1 MVLIEKIAICNKP
14 FFTFAFFMDNK
25 SNLGVNIAKRRIEL
39 GLTQEKAAERIG
51 LSRQA
56 YSRIE
61 NGRTRLISNRL
72 YDIANA
78 FGCDKNLILMGYDMT
93 FDPEKIKDLLN
104 EKDEKIVDAYRNIEV
119 LEKENQQ
126 LREKVQSQERNIEML
141 LKMQESLTRLLVNTK

>member
-1 MVLIEKIAICNKP
+1 MY
-14 FFTFAFFMDNK
+14 DK

-61 NGRTRLISNRL
+61 NGKTHLISDRV
-72 YDIANA
+72 YDIADA
-78 FGCDKNLILMGYDMT
+78 FGCDKNLILLGYDMT
-93 FDPEKIKDLLN
+93 FDPEKIKALLN

>member
-1 MVLIEKIAICNKP
+1 MY
-14 FFTFAFFMDNK
+14 DK

-56 YSRIE
+56 CSRIE
-61 NGRTRLISNRL
+61 NGKTHLISDRL
-72 YDIANA
+72 YDIADA

-93 FDPEKIKDLLN
+93 FDPEKIKALLN

-141 LKMQESLTRLLVNTK
+141 LKMQESLTCLLVNTK

>member
-1 MVLIEKIAICNKP
+1 MN
-14 FFTFAFFMDNK
+14 DK

-61 NGRTRLISNRL
+61 NGKTHLISDRV
-72 YDIANA
+72 YDIADA
-78 FGCDKNLILMGYDMT
+78 FGCDKNLFLLGYDMT
-93 FDPEKIKDLLN
+93 FDPEKIKALLN
-104 EKDEKIVDAYRNIEV
+104 EKDEKIVCAYKDIEA
-119 LEKENQQ
+119 LEKENQL

-141 LKMQESLTRLLVNTK
+141 LKMHESLTCLLVNTK

>member
-1 MVLIEKIAICNKP
+1 MY
-14 FFTFAFFMDNK
+14 DK

-39 GLTQEKAAERIG
+39 GLTQEKAAEHIG

-61 NGRTRLISNRL
+61 NGKTHLISDRL
-72 YDIANA
+72 YDIADA

-93 FDPEKIKDLLN
+93 FDPEKIKALLN

-141 LKMQESLTRLLVNTK
+141 LKMQESLTCLLVNTK

>member
-25 SNLGVNIAKRRIEL
+25 SNLGLNVAKRRIEL

-61 NGRTRLISNRL
+61 NGKTHLISDRV
-72 YDIANA
+72 YDIADA
-78 FGCDKNLILMGYDMT
+78 FGCDKNLILLGYDMT
-93 FDPEKIKDLLN
+93 FDPEKIKALLN
-104 EKDEKIVDAYRNIEV
+104 EKDEKIVDAY
-119 LEKENQQ
+119 
-126 LREKVQSQERNIEML
+126 RNIEML

>member
-1 MVLIEKIAICNKP
+1 MY
-14 FFTFAFFMDNK
+14 DK

-61 NGRTRLISNRL
+61 NGKTHLISDRL
-72 YDIANA
+72 YDIADA

-93 FDPEKIKDLLN
+93 FDPEKIKALLN

-126 LREKVQSQERNIEML
+126 LREKVQRQERNIEML
-141 LKMQESLTRLLVNTK
+141 LKMQESLTCLLVNTK

>member
-1 MVLIEKIAICNKP
+1 
-14 FFTFAFFMDNK
+14 MDNK

-72 YDIANA
+72 YDIADA

-119 LEKENQQ
+119 LEKDNQQ

-141 LKMQESLTRLLVNTK
+141 LKMQESLTCLLVNTK

>member
-1 MVLIEKIAICNKP
+1 
-14 FFTFAFFMDNK
+14 MDNK

>member
-1 MVLIEKIAICNKP
+1 MY
-14 FFTFAFFMDNK
+14 DK

>member
-1 MVLIEKIAICNKP
+1 MY
-14 FFTFAFFMDNK
+14 DK

-141 LKMQESLTRLLVNTK
+141 LKMQESLTCLLVNTK

>member
-1 MVLIEKIAICNKP
+1 MY
-14 FFTFAFFMDNK
+14 DK

-61 NGRTRLISNRL
+61 NGKTHLISDRL
-72 YDIANA
+72 YDIADA

-93 FDPEKIKDLLN
+93 FDPEKIKALLN

-141 LKMQESLTRLLVNTK
+141 LKMQESLTCLLVNTK

>member
-1 MVLIEKIAICNKP
+1 MY
-14 FFTFAFFMDNK
+14 DK

-61 NGRTRLISNRL
+61 NGKTHLISDRV
-72 YDIANA
+72 YDIADA

-93 FDPEKIKDLLN
+93 FDPEKIKALLN
-104 EKDEKIVDAYRNIEV
+104 EKDEKIVCVYKDIEA
-119 LEKENQQ
+119 LEKENQL

-141 LKMQESLTRLLVNTK
+141 LKMHESLTCLLVNTK

>member
-1 MVLIEKIAICNKP
+1 MN
-14 FFTFAFFMDNK
+14 DK

-61 NGRTRLISNRL
+61 NGRTRLISDRL
-72 YDIANA
+72 YDIADA

-93 FDPEKIKDLLN
+93 FDPEKIKALLN
-104 EKDEKIVDAYRNIEV
+104 EKDEKIVCAYRDIEV
-119 LEKENQQ
+119 LEKEKQL

-141 LKMQESLTRLLVNTK
+141 LKMHESLTCLLVNTK

>member
-1 MVLIEKIAICNKP
+1 
-14 FFTFAFFMDNK
+14 MDNK
-25 SNLGVNIAKRRIEL
+25 SSLGVNIAKRRIEL

>member
-1 MVLIEKIAICNKP
+1 MY
-14 FFTFAFFMDNK
+14 DK

-61 NGRTRLISNRL
+61 NGKIHLISDRL
-72 YDIANA
+72 YDIADA

-93 FDPEKIKDLLN
+93 FDPEKIKALLN

-141 LKMQESLTRLLVNTK
+141 LKMQESLTCLLVNTK